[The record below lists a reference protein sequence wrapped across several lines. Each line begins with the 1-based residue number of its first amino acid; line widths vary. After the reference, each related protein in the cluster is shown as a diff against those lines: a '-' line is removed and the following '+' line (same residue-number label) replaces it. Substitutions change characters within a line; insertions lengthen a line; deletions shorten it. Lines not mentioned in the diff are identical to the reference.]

1 MKCLGC
7 SDQGLAHKIMWPLA
21 GVFPMTD
28 VRLELE
34 GNWERENDNE
44 GVLLD
49 GRAWT
54 ECLGDV
60 TSLVFEARGAGAVM
74 IMWDKLGNTLQ
85 IIFSV
90 FSWV

>member
-1 MKCLGC
+1 
-7 SDQGLAHKIMWPLA
+7 
-21 GVFPMTD
+21 MTD
-28 VRLELE
+28 VRLGLE

-60 TSLVFEARGAGAVM
+60 TSLVFEAGGAGAVM
-74 IMWDKLGNTLQ
+74 IMWDKLGDTLQ
-85 IIFSV
+85 IVFSV